1 MIKHIVYENRK
12 RNKKLKADRYD
23 PIRGYGS
30 CGERRYIQ
38 EPETGHLVRIPKLML
53 KDADYSEEMSLYDF
67 NRLRM
72 KHDFE
77 FWCATC
83 VTVKDK
89 ISYHNI
95 KLTLNRPQRIILAQ
109 LEAMRVKGQPI
120 RAILLKARQCGASTL
135 IQVYM
140 AWIQLLLREN
150 WNSLI
155 CAHVKDVASTIK
167 AMMTKILTY
176 YPAEYL
182 PDGVKKF
189 ALTPFEGSRNISKI
203 TGRENTITICS
214 AENQEAARGSDIAMA
229 HLSEVAFWRKSP
241 QHDPNDLIRS
251 VAGSM
256 AFSDHSLLVMESTA
270 NGIGNF
276 FHDEWLRAMA
286 GESDKVAIF
295 VPWYEYG
302 IYEKPVKKVE
312 EFWNSLDDYERT
324 LWDNGRTLEQI
335 AWYKAKRREYASHR
349 AMKAEYPTTDIEA
362 FTSTDRLVFDSF
374 AVESLRAECRAPRYV
389 GELIADGSKYRD
401 AFSNIKFTPA
411 ENGMLKVWAKPDD
424 WPYTHR
430 YVCVVDIGGRSDESD
445 YSVIVV
451 FDRGEEETD
460 RPKIVAQ
467 WRGHDDHDLLAWR
480 AAQIAY
486 WYGKALLVIE
496 SNTLETE
503 MTEGDN
509 SMFLLDEID
518 DYYPNL
524 YFRRACD
531 PSSGNTMT
539 HIGFHTNRATKPL
552 IINRLIACVR
562 DKSYRESDDAAI
574 NEFAVYERK
583 PNGSYGAKEGY
594 HDDILMTRAI
604 GLYVIDELNRNNGTP
619 IPD

>member
-12 RNKKLKADRYD
+12 RNKKLKTDRYD

-95 KLTLNRPQRIILAQ
+95 KLILNRPQRIILAQ
-109 LEAMRVKGQPI
+109 LETMRVKGQPI

-167 AMMTKILTY
+167 AMMTKILAY

-189 ALTPFEGSRNISKI
+189 TLTPFEGSRNISKI

-286 GESDKVAIF
+286 GESDKIAIF
-295 VPWYEYG
+295 VPCYEYG

-362 FTSTDRLVFDSF
+362 FTSTDRLVFDSL
-374 AVESLRAECRAPRYV
+374 AVESLRAECRTPRYV

-445 YSVIVV
+445 YSVIAV

-467 WRGHDDHDLLAWR
+467 WRGHDDHDLLA
-480 AAQIAY
+480 
-486 WYGKALLVIE
+486 G
-496 SNTLETE
+496 
-503 MTEGDN
+503 
-509 SMFLLDEID
+509 
-518 DYYPNL
+518 
-524 YFRRACD
+524 
-531 PSSGNTMT
+531 
-539 HIGFHTNRATKPL
+539 
-552 IINRLIACVR
+552 VR
-562 DKSYRESDDAAI
+562 HK
-574 NEFAVYERK
+574 
-583 PNGSYGAKEGY
+583 
-594 HDDILMTRAI
+594 
-604 GLYVIDELNRNNGTP
+604 
-619 IPD
+619 